1 MCPAAAVATALVS
14 TAAFVT
20 ILHSVNAVAEII
32 VASRKTGERIP
43 RSTWTKIPL
52 SMLASVARPASEIDQ
67 LIMGDPTAFY
77 DCKAGRWVLI
87 WTSFADEG
95 STVTPCL
102 FMAVSHTKD
111 TMGDWTVYALE
122 ARPRIPGY
130 RFCEKGGGNFSALAP
145 QVCCIAVTELVL
157 EICMFMHTYRH
168 AHVLALVHSKISS
181 MCLCCKETRRAV
193 AYRSHGPCPG

>member
-1 MCPAAAVATALVS
+1 MS
-14 TAAFVT
+14 IAAFVT

-95 STVTPCL
+95 STITPCL
-102 FMAVSHTKD
+102 FMAVSHTQD

-145 QVCCIAVTELVL
+145 QVRCVAVTELVL
-157 EICMFMHTYRH
+157 NILHTQWASTSAYLGTLTHIEAH
-168 AHVLALVHSKISS
+168 ASAASKPAAL
-181 MCLCCKETRRAV
+181 LPTD
-193 AYRSHGPCPG
+193 